1 MNTLRLSFNPVRFLD
16 LNRLNREKR
25 NFMKYLPIYLPIYL
39 PGLNISKSTLGDLAQ
54 PLFATRSQVSQ
65 GSELEWFLSEVAG
78 EVTHQ
83 VPWPSDAMGDM
94 GWPWDEVEKVLEIR
108 GDRDVF
114 VAT

>member
-1 MNTLRLSFNPVRFLD
+1 
-16 LNRLNREKR
+16 
-25 NFMKYLPIYLPIYL
+25 MKYLPIYLPIYL

-83 VPWPSDAMGDM
+83 VPWPSDAM
-94 GWPWDEVEKVLEIR
+94 DENIALSVNMKYIEIPHQ
-108 GDRDVF
+108 
-114 VAT
+114 ATFCLRSK